1 MKFIRHNS
9 WKRFFYK
16 VPLSALVKKK
26 IELLF
31 PLSQRKRAG
40 DLLSKKCGITLSG
53 MKSVESE
60 DFDRI
65 RLAVLK
71 VAGGNLVELERV
83 IVDANVSQSKVL
95 EAAGFADD
103 AEAHLQWNP

>member
-1 MKFIRHNS
+1 MKFIRMRS

-26 IELLF
+26 IELMF
-31 PLSQRKRAG
+31 PLSQRRKAG
-40 DLLSKKCGITLSG
+40 DLLSKKCGITLKG
-53 MKSVESE
+53 MSSVEAE

-71 VAGGNLVELERV
+71 VAGADLTKLEQVIFEANL
-83 IVDANVSQSKVL
+83 DQGKVL
-95 EAAGFADD
+95 AAAGFADD
-103 AEAHLQWNP
+103 AEAHLRS